1 MAIQE
6 LKHAEI
12 TGAIL
17 TAFYKVY
24 NALGYGFV
32 EARYAAAL
40 DRELRDSGRHVA
52 REYATR
58 VFYKGQEVGYHR
70 LDFVVDLSVVVELK
84 STPVL
89 LPYARRQL
97 QNYLKATNLEVGI
110 LLHFGP
116 KPAFERFYF
125 PNDPANKASKPK
137 LTPSW
142 EQDFLD
148 AMIEL
153 ERRIEQEL
161 KEQGWKQDEDEFGD
175 TEDPWDDDP
184 PVGTP
189 R

>member
-24 NALGYGFV
+24 NELGYGFV

-40 DRELRDSGRHVA
+40 DRELRDAGRHVA

-70 LDFVVDLSVVVELK
+70 LDMVVDLAVVVELK

-116 KPAFERFYF
+116 KPSFERFYF
-125 PNDPANKASKPK
+125 PNDPINTSVKP
-137 LTPSW
+137 TIPPPW
-142 EQDFLD
+142 D
-148 AMIEL
+148 AQAIDNLIEL
-153 ERRIEQEL
+153 ERLIEEEL
-161 KEQGWKQDEDEFGD
+161 KDEGWKQDDELGD
-175 TEDPWDDDP
+175 MEDPSDDDP
-184 PVGTP
+184 PVGSP

>member
-6 LKHAEI
+6 LKHAEV

-24 NALGYGFV
+24 NELGYGFI
-32 EARYAAAL
+32 EARYAAAM

-58 VFYKGQEVGYHR
+58 VFYRGQEVGYHR
-70 LDFVVDLSVVVELK
+70 LDMVVDLVVVVEIK
-84 STPVL
+84 ATPVL

-116 KPAFERFYF
+116 KPTFERLYF
-125 PNDPANKASKPK
+125 PNDPVNKSIKPMI
-137 LTPSW
+137 PPPW
-142 EQDFLD
+142 EADFID
-148 AMIEL
+148 AIIEL
-153 ERRIEQEL
+153 ERQIEQGLRDE
-161 KEQGWKQDEDEFGD
+161 GWKQDGELDEFD
-175 TEDPWDDDP
+175 DPGDDDP
-184 PVGTP
+184 PVGSP

>member
-24 NALGYGFV
+24 NELGYGFI

-52 REYATR
+52 REFSTR

-70 LDFVVDLSVVVELK
+70 LDFVVDLAVVIELK
-84 STPVL
+84 STPIL

-116 KPAFERFYF
+116 KPSFERFYF
-125 PNDPANKASKPK
+125 PNDPVN
-137 LTPSW
+137 TPSRPKAPTQW
-142 EQDFLD
+142 ERDVLD
-148 AMIEL
+148 DLIEL
-153 ERRIEQEL
+153 ERQIEEEL
-161 KEQGWKQDEDEFGD
+161 RNQGWKQDDEFGD
-175 TEDPWDDDP
+175 MEDPGDDDP
-184 PVGTP
+184 PVGSP